1 VEKTFVMIKPD
12 GVKRGL
18 IGEIITV
25 LERAGLRALKIEMM
39 RPSQELVQQHYP
51 DSREWYTSIGDKT
64 KQGYALLGKDS
75 QEEFATDSS
84 IEIGKIVKVWLVDFI
99 SSGDVLAM
107 VWEGNAAV
115 TNVRR
120 LCGNTLPILADPGSI
135 RGRYS
140 IDSPD
145 AANAAK
151 RPITN
156 LIHASGE
163 INEANSEIKLWFPD
177 LDLEQG

>member
-1 VEKTFVMIKPD
+1 MEKTFVMIKPD

-25 LERAGLRALKIEMM
+25 LERAGLRALQMEMM
-39 RPSQELVQQHYP
+39 RPSRELVQRHYP

-64 KQGYALLGKDS
+64 KEGYALLGKDS

-115 TNVRR
+115 KNVRR

-135 RGRYS
+135 RGRFS

-145 AANAAK
+145 ARLTPRKDRLPILSTRLAK
-151 RPITN
+151 STRPSAKSNYGSPI
-156 LIHASGE
+156 LI
-163 INEANSEIKLWFPD
+163 
-177 LDLEQG
+177 